1 MSFSAISA
9 CLALCYPALS
19 LIPMGPIR
27 CARVVPLF
35 NNMTATPTLREELQ
49 LLASV
54 NNASNLVFHVN
65 TVNSCQ
71 HKCGCII
78 IFFLKSVKK
87 CFASVVSNCVHL

>member
-1 MSFSAISA
+1 
-9 CLALCYPALS
+9 
-19 LIPMGPIR
+19 
-27 CARVVPLF
+27 
-35 NNMTATPTLREELQ
+35 MTATPTLREELQ

-87 CFASVVSNCVHL
+87 CFASVVSNCVHLLDCYTNRVNFIYLEGK